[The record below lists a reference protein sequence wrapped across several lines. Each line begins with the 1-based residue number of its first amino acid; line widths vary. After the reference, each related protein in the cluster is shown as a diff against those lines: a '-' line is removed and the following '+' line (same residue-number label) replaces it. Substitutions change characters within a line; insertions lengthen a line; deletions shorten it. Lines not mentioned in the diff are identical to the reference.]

1 MQRMQARTY
10 HHQKEAIIPAPQA
23 EVFAYLDDQTRLAAH
38 MEKRS
43 MMLLGGRMTYDFDAG
58 KGRAVGSVIRMG
70 GHFLGL
76 SLVVVEVVS
85 ERTPPASKTWET
97 RGPQRLLIIDSYV
110 MGFETRRV
118 TAGTSARVY
127 IDYRL
132 PSTLPGRWLGL
143 LFAGFYSRWCVS
155 RMLDDAQRHF
165 QTRAEPQG
173 LA

>member
-1 MQRMQARTY
+1 MQPNTY
-10 HHQKEAIIPAPQA
+10 HDQAEAIIKASQA

-43 MMLLGGRMTYDFDAG
+43 MLLLGGRMTYKFDAG
-58 KGRAVGSVIRMG
+58 KGRAVGSVIGMG

-76 SLVVVEVVS
+76 SLVVVEVVT

-110 MGFETRRV
+110 MGFETRDV
-118 TAGTSARVY
+118 AGQTSTRVY

-132 PSTLPGRWLGL
+132 PSSLPGRWFGL
-143 LFAGFYSRWCVS
+143 LFAGFYARWCVS
-155 RMLDDAQRHF
+155 RMLDDASSHF
-165 QTRAEPQG
+165 RTVTEAQATR
-173 LA
+173 

>member
-1 MQRMQARTY
+1 MQDHIY

-43 MMLLGGRMTYDFDAG
+43 MMMLGGRMTYNFDAR
-58 KGRAVGSVIRMG
+58 KGRAVGSVVRMG

-76 SLVVVEVVS
+76 PLVVVEVVTD
-85 ERTPPASKTWET
+85 RTPPVSKTWET

-110 MGFETRRV
+110 MGFETRAIFGQ
-118 TAGTSARVY
+118 THARVY

-143 LFAGFYSRWCVS
+143 LFAGFYARWCVS
-155 RMLDDAQRHF
+155 RMLEDAGRHF
-165 QTRAEPQG
+165 QTGPEPQ
-173 LA
+173 ATA

>member
-1 MQRMQARTY
+1 MQVRTY
-10 HHQKEAIIPAPQA
+10 HHQKEAIIPALQA

-43 MMLLGGRMTYDFDAG
+43 MMMLGGRMTYDFDAR
-58 KGRAVGSVIRMG
+58 KGRAVGSVVRMS

-76 SLVVVEVVS
+76 SLVVVEVVT

-110 MGFETRRV
+110 MGFETRAITGR
-118 TAGTSARVY
+118 TSTRVY

-132 PSTLPGRWLGL
+132 PSSLPGRWVGL
-143 LFAGFYSRWCVS
+143 LFAGFYARWCVS
-155 RMLDDAQRHF
+155 RMLDDASRHF
-165 QTRAEPQG
+165 RIVAEPQ
-173 LA
+173 ATT

>member
-1 MQRMQARTY
+1 MQARSY
-10 HHQKEAIIPAPQA
+10 HHQKQVIIPASQA

-43 MMLLGGRMTYDFDAG
+43 MMMLGGRMTYAFDAG
-58 KGRAVGSVIRMG
+58 QGRAVGSVIRMG

-76 SLVVVEVVS
+76 ALVVVEVVT

-110 MGFETRRV
+110 MGFETRAI
-118 TAGTSARVY
+118 TEGTNARVY

-132 PSTLPGRWLGL
+132 PSSLPGRWLGL
-143 LFAGFYSRWCVS
+143 LFAGVYARWCVS
-155 RMLDDAQRHF
+155 RMLDDASRHF
-165 QTRAEPQG
+165 QTGAEPQ
-173 LA
+173 ATA